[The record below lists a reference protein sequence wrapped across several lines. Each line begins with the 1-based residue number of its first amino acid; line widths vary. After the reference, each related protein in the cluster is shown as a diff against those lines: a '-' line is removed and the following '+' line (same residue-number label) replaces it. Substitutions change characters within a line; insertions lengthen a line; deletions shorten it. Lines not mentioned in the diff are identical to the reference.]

1 MRNSCGSFSICSRG
15 SREHVVVLAI
25 GLLFLQRQGILPT
38 TMAGLDEGCGRWP
51 GCFNVSL
58 WSQPNTSPVRARQV
72 CNTWA
77 SFFGVQSE
85 MESAQAILDI
95 FDEAPVQQV
104 QNCRILGASGLACLE
119 FPWYFCWL
127 YFLHFLTCL
136 RCPSPLSFHLV
147 GFSSWHAVHT
157 FIRSCSEIDS
167 AFELPCWHK
176 DNASMTLR
184 AVQSKNQPCD
194 WKQCWSNPKC
204 KK

>member
-1 MRNSCGSFSICSRG
+1 MLQRFTLISTKHVPCTSTPSLQHLSFFFRCAKRDGICSSYPWHFWRG
-15 SREHVVVLAI
+15 
-25 GLLFLQRQGILPT
+25 
-38 TMAGLDEGCGRWP
+38 AGAASTKLSDPW
-51 GCFNVSL
+51 SL
-58 WSQPNTSPVRARQV
+58 WSCMS
-72 CNTWA
+72 WI
-77 SFFGVQSE
+77 SLIFLLI
-85 MESAQAILDI
+85 IL
-95 FDEAPVQQV
+95 
-104 QNCRILGASGLACLE
+104 
-119 FPWYFCWL
+119 
-127 YFLHFLTCL
+127 LHFLTCL

-147 GFSSWHAVHT
+147 GFSSWQAVHT